1 MSKLIDYAKTAKV
14 DIVLL
19 GAAFVWGASYL
30 AAKQLTE
37 AGNLWG
43 MMALR
48 FTSAA
53 LILGFIRAFRPV
65 KFSRADIW
73 IGSAVGVGLATVM
86 TVETNG
92 IHLTSATNAGLIISL
107 SIIFT
112 PIIEG
117 LVRKFW
123 LPKSFFVAASG
134 AVLGVA
140 FLVSGNGLQ
149 SPNWGD
155 LLMFGAALLR
165 AYYQVVQGSLTAGK
179 KLTTINLTIFQTL
192 TAGLIFFIA
201 DVPGTISAASNYG
214 VNEWLLLGF
223 LVLLCTVYGFFA
235 MMWGIRR
242 TSASRIALLQGTE
255 PIWAVFIAML
265 FGGEQLNLI
274 GVLGALLIIGSCY
287 WGLGIEARAR
297 AMRATTLPASATSP
311 TPPAQQ

>member
-1 MSKLIDYAKTAKV
+1 MSKLLDYARTAKV
-14 DIVLL
+14 DIVLI

-37 AGNLWG
+37 AGSLWG

-48 FTSAA
+48 FTAA
-53 LILGFIRAFRPV
+53 AVILGFIRAFRPV
-65 KFSRADIW
+65 KFSKADIW
-73 IGSAVGVGLATVM
+73 VGSAVGVGLATVM

-112 PIIEG
+112 PILEG
-117 LVRKFW
+117 WVRKFW
-123 LPKSFFVAASG
+123 LPKNFFVAAVG
-134 AVLGVA
+134 AVVGVA

-149 SPNWGD
+149 APNWGD
-155 LLMFGAALLR
+155 ALMFGAAVLR
-165 AYYQVVQGSLTAGK
+165 AFYQVVQGSLTADR

-192 TAGLIFFIA
+192 TAGVIFFIVDA
-201 DVPGTISAASNYG
+201 PGTVRAAFSYG
-214 VNEWLLLGF
+214 AKEWALLAF

-255 PIWAVFIAML
+255 PVWAVFIALL
-265 FGGEQLNLI
+265 FGGEQLNWV
-274 GVLGALLIIGSCY
+274 GAVGALLIIGSCY
-287 WGLGIEARAR
+287 WGLGIEAKARLAR
-297 AMRATTLPASATSP
+297 AI
-311 TPPAQQ
+311 

>member
-1 MSKLIDYAKTAKV
+1 MKRVVSYAQSAKV

-30 AAKQLTE
+30 AAKDLTE
-37 AGNLWG
+37 AGSLWG

-48 FTSAA
+48 FTLAA
-53 LILGFIRAFRPV
+53 AILFVIRSFKPV
-65 KFSRADIW
+65 KFSKADIW
-73 IGSAVGVGLATVM
+73 VGSAVGVGLATVM

-117 LVRKFW
+117 WVRKFW
-123 LPKSFFVAASG
+123 LPKNFFVAALG
-134 AVLGVA
+134 AVIGVG
-140 FLVSGNGLQ
+140 FLVGGNGIQ

-155 LLMFGAALLR
+155 LLMFIAAVLR
-165 AYYQVVQGSLTAGK
+165 AYYQVVQGSLTAGR

-192 TAGLIFFIA
+192 TAGLIFFVVDA
-201 DVPGTISAASNYG
+201 PGTISAAQNYG
-214 VNEWLLLGF
+214 STEWLLMAF

-235 MMWGIRR
+235 MMWGIRQ

-255 PIWAVFIAML
+255 PIWAVFIAIW
-265 FGGEQLNLI
+265 FGGEQLNFVGAI
-274 GVLGALLIIGSCY
+274 GAALIIASCY
-287 WGLGIEARAR
+287 WGLGIENRAR
-297 AMRATTLPASATSP
+297 ASRVKHGS
-311 TPPAQQ
+311 

>member
-1 MSKLIDYAKTAKV
+1 MSKLLDYARTAKV
-14 DIVLL
+14 DIVLI

-37 AGNLWG
+37 AGSLWG

-48 FTSAA
+48 FTAA
-53 LILGFIRAFRPV
+53 AVILGFIRAFRPV
-65 KFSRADIW
+65 KFSKADIW
-73 IGSAVGVGLATVM
+73 VGSAVGVGLATVM

-112 PIIEG
+112 PILEG
-117 LVRKFW
+117 WVRKFW
-123 LPKSFFVAASG
+123 LPKNFFVAAVG
-134 AVLGVA
+134 AVVGVA

-149 SPNWGD
+149 APNWGD
-155 LLMFGAALLR
+155 VLMFGAAALR
-165 AYYQVVQGSLTAGK
+165 AFYQVVQGSLTADR

-192 TAGLIFFIA
+192 TAGVIFFIVDA
-201 DVPGTISAASNYG
+201 PGTVRAAFSYG
-214 VNEWLLLGF
+214 AKEWALLAF

-255 PIWAVFIAML
+255 PVWAVFIALL
-265 FGGEQLNLI
+265 FGGEQLNWV
-274 GVLGALLIIGSCY
+274 GAVGALLIIGSCY
-287 WGLGIEARAR
+287 WGLGIEAKARLAR
-297 AMRATTLPASATSP
+297 AI
-311 TPPAQQ
+311 

>member
-1 MSKLIDYAKTAKV
+1 MSRLVDYARSAKV

-37 AGNLWG
+37 AGSLWG

-48 FTSAA
+48 FGAA
-53 LILGFIRAFRPV
+53 AVILYLIRSFKPV
-65 KFSRADIW
+65 KFAKADMW
-73 IGSAVGVGLATVM
+73 VGSAVGVGLATVM

-112 PIIEG
+112 PILEG
-117 LVRKFW
+117 WVRKFW
-123 LPKSFFVAASG
+123 LPKNFFTAAGG
-134 AVLGVA
+134 AVIGVA

-155 LLMFGAALLR
+155 ALMFGAAVLR
-165 AYYQVVQGSLTAGK
+165 AYYQVVQGSLTAGR

-192 TAGLIFFIA
+192 TAGAIFFIV
-201 DVPGTISAASNYG
+201 DVPGTVQAAINYG
-214 VNEWLLLGF
+214 PNEWFLLSF

-255 PIWAVFIAML
+255 PVWAVFIAML
-265 FGGEQLNLI
+265 FGGEQLNWI
-274 GVLGALLIIGSCY
+274 GGLGALLIIGSCY
-287 WGLGIEARAR
+287 WGLGIEAKAREARAR
-297 AMRATTLPASATSP
+297 ANDSSPTLPA
-311 TPPAQQ
+311 QQ

>member
-1 MSKLIDYAKTAKV
+1 MNRFRNYLRSAQV
-14 DIVLL
+14 DLVLL

-37 AGNLWG
+37 AGSLWG

-48 FTSAA
+48 FGAA
-53 LILGFIRAFRPV
+53 AVILGFIRAFRPV
-65 KFSRADIW
+65 KFTRADVW
-73 IGSAVGVGLATVM
+73 IGTAVGVGLATVM

-112 PIIEG
+112 PILEG
-117 LVRKFW
+117 WVRKFW
-123 LPKSFFVAASG
+123 LPKNFFMAALG
-134 AVLGVA
+134 AVIGVA

-155 LLMFGAALLR
+155 LLMFGAAVLR
-165 AYYQVVQGSLTAGK
+165 AYYQVVQGSLTAGR

-192 TAGLIFFIA
+192 TAGVIFFA
-201 DVPGTISAASNYG
+201 VDAQGTIRAAFDYG
-214 VNEWLLLGF
+214 VHEWLLLGF

-255 PIWAVFIAML
+255 PVWAVFIAMI
-265 FGGEQLNLI
+265 FGGEQLNWVGAI
-274 GVLGALLIIGSCY
+274 GALLIIASCY
-287 WGLGIEARAR
+287 WGLGIEAKAR
-297 AMRATTLPASATSP
+297 AARALASDLSP
-311 TPPAQQ
+311 TQPEQQ

>member
-1 MSKLIDYAKTAKV
+1 MNRLVSFARSAQV
-14 DIVLL
+14 DILLL

-37 AGNLWG
+37 AGSLWG

-48 FTSAA
+48 FTAAAVILA
-53 LILGFIRAFRPV
+53 LIRSIRPI
-65 KFSRADIW
+65 KFSKADVW
-73 IGSAVGVGLATVM
+73 VGSAVGVGLATVM

-112 PIIEG
+112 PILEG
-117 LVRKFW
+117 WVRKFW
-123 LPKSFFVAASG
+123 LPKNFFIAAFG
-134 AVLGVA
+134 AVVGVA
-140 FLVSGNGLQ
+140 FLVGGNGLQ

-155 LLMFGAALLR
+155 ALMFGAAVLR
-165 AYYQVVQGSLTAGK
+165 AYYQVVQGSLTAGR

-192 TAGLIFFIA
+192 TAGLIFFA
-201 DVPGTISAASNYG
+201 VDAPGTVNAASNYG
-214 VNEWLLLGF
+214 SQEWLLLAF

-265 FGGEQLNLI
+265 FGGEALNWI
-274 GVLGALLIIGSCY
+274 GGLGAALIIGSCY
-287 WGLGIEARAR
+287 WGLGIEQKARLLR
-297 AMRATTLPASATSP
+297 ASAT
-311 TPPAQQ
+311 

>member
-1 MSKLIDYAKTAKV
+1 MNRLVSYAKSAQV
-14 DIVLL
+14 DILLL

-37 AGNLWG
+37 AGSLWG

-48 FTSAA
+48 FGAA
-53 LILGFIRAFRPV
+53 AVILGFIRAFRPV
-65 KFSRADIW
+65 KFPKADIW
-73 IGSAVGVGLATVM
+73 FGSAVGVGLATVM

-112 PIIEG
+112 PILEG
-117 LVRKFW
+117 WVRKFW
-123 LPKSFFVAASG
+123 LPKNFFVAAFG
-134 AVLGVA
+134 AIVGVA
-140 FLVSGNGLQ
+140 FLVGGNGLQ

-155 LLMFGAALLR
+155 ALMFGAAVLR
-165 AYYQVVQGSLTAGK
+165 AYYQVVQGSLTAGR

-192 TAGLIFFIA
+192 TAGVIFFA
-201 DVPGTISAASNYG
+201 VDALGTVRAAFSYG
-214 VNEWLLLGF
+214 ANEWFLLGF

-255 PIWAVFIAML
+255 PVWAVFIAML
-265 FGGEQLNLI
+265 FGGEQLNWI
-274 GVLGALLIIGSCY
+274 GAVGAVLIIGSCY
-287 WGLGIEARAR
+287 WGLGIEQAARQKR
-297 AMRATTLPASATSP
+297 NASV
-311 TPPAQQ
+311 

>member
-1 MSKLIDYAKTAKV
+1 MNRFRNYLRSAQV
-14 DIVLL
+14 DLVLL

-37 AGNLWG
+37 AGSLWG

-48 FTSAA
+48 FGAA
-53 LILGFIRAFRPV
+53 AVILGFIRAFRPV
-65 KFSRADIW
+65 KFTRADVW
-73 IGSAVGVGLATVM
+73 IGTAVGVGLATVM

-112 PIIEG
+112 PILEG
-117 LVRKFW
+117 WVRKFW
-123 LPKSFFVAASG
+123 LPKNFFMAALG
-134 AVLGVA
+134 AVIGVA

-155 LLMFGAALLR
+155 LLMFGAAVLR
-165 AYYQVVQGSLTAGK
+165 AYYQVVQGSLTAGR

-192 TAGLIFFIA
+192 TAGLIFFA
-201 DVPGTISAASNYG
+201 VDAQGTIRAAFDYG
-214 VNEWLLLGF
+214 VHEWLLLGF

-255 PIWAVFIAML
+255 PVWAVFIAMI
-265 FGGEQLNLI
+265 FGGEQLNWVGAI
-274 GVLGALLIIGSCY
+274 GALLIIASCY
-287 WGLGIEARAR
+287 WGLGIEAKAR
-297 AMRATTLPASATSP
+297 AARALASDSSP
-311 TPPAQQ
+311 TQPEQQ